1 MSKEVAVGE
10 LAASGGC
17 RRRWVIA
24 SASLLAIGIPL
35 LLDAA
40 WVDSR
45 SRLAAPR
52 DGGKLIDT
60 ALVPVNVKVEG
71 QGPAMLLIH
80 GFGAALDW
88 WDEIAGTLAA
98 THRVIRLDLIGHG
111 GTAAPTSG
119 YSIQRQAQL
128 CAAVLDD
135 LSVDRVTV
143 VGHSMG
149 GEVAVALAELIPAR
163 VERMILIDS
172 PPVVGTDFTEL
183 TKLYLTPVLG
193 ELLSHFRSD
202 TAMREGL
209 AQGFAPDF
217 PVPEKFVADLR
228 QLTYPAFRQAHHAS
242 EAYRRERPLAE
253 RLSKMSPVPPLL
265 VLFGT
270 RDAIVPPEHAK
281 FFESV
286 PGAKVAMLDGVGHSP
301 MVEAPWQTLELIEPF
316 LAQPLPQTPPAS
328 SER

>member
-1 MSKEVAVGE
+1 VA
-10 LAASGGC
+10 
-17 RRRWVIA
+17 
-24 SASLLAIGIPL
+24 LLAL
-35 LLDAA
+35 LLNAA

-60 ALVPVNVKVEG
+60 TIVPANVKVEG
-71 QGPAMLLIH
+71 QGPALLLIH

-88 WDEIAGTLAA
+88 WDEVAGPLAA
-98 THRVIRLDLIGHG
+98 NHRVVRLDLIGHG

-119 YSIQRQAQL
+119 YAIERQAQL
-128 CAAVLDD
+128 AAAVLEK
-135 LSVDRVTV
+135 LSIDRVTV

-163 VERMILIDS
+163 IERLVLIDS
-172 PPVVGTDFTEL
+172 PPVAGVDFTEL
-183 TKLYLTPVLG
+183 TKLYLTPVFG
-193 ELLSHFRSD
+193 EFLSHFRSD
-202 TAMREGL
+202 TALKAGL

-228 QLTYPAFRQAHHAS
+228 QLPYPAFRQAHWDS
-242 EAYRRERPLAE
+242 ETYRREQALPA
-253 RLSKMSPVPPLL
+253 RLSRVSPVPPLL

-286 PGAKVAMLDGVGHSP
+286 PGAKIAMLDGVGHSP
-301 MVEAPWQTLELIEPF
+301 MVEAPQQTLELIEKF
-316 LAQPLPQTPPAS
+316 LTAPLPQLPAAKH
-328 SER
+328 EP